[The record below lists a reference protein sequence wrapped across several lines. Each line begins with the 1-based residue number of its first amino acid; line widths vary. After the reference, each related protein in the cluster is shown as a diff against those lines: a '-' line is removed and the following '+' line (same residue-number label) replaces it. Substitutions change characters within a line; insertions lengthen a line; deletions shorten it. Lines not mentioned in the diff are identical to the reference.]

1 MRRLTLR
8 CCSIGTIVHYGY
20 RETGHPHLERLFL
33 GLCLL
38 MALGSSVLPFVA
50 WFDRYENRLYRLVFF
65 LALVFSAAA
74 PVAGLAVLCGA
85 RAAAVFVVPVLPT
98 LGSCVLGLG
107 FYALHIPERF
117 LTPGKDDREVALSDK
132 RRARWRSRLESV
144 GAGSH
149 SLWHIFIALG
159 IAQWRAALPA
169 LRAGVVLGAVV

>member
-74 PVAGLAVLCGA
+74 PVAGLAVLCG
-85 RAAAVFVVPVLPT
+85 
-98 LGSCVLGLG
+98 
-107 FYALHIPERF
+107 
-117 LTPGKDDREVALSDK
+117 
-132 RRARWRSRLESV
+132 RARRQSSSVRYAYSCGRLLT
-144 GAGSH
+144 H
-149 SLWHIFIALG
+149 
-159 IAQWRAALPA
+159 
-169 LRAGVVLGAVV
+169 VLFTFSTP